1 MVKRVY
7 GKATRHLAWGSY
19 SFNACSAAEGMVIK
33 MQNSVVQWLET
44 TAKRFPERIAFVDE
58 KKQYTWSEL
67 RRTALSIAAEI
78 NAAVRDRKVPVA
90 VYMEK
95 SADMLA
101 AYMGIAYSGDFYSP
115 IDTDMPRTRVEKI
128 LQTLQ
133 PAAVVTTRE
142 LAESAAGLK
151 ELYPSLGNV
160 LCFEDMTGQKVGDDK
175 AKEYADRILDTDLL
189 YVLFT
194 SGSTGTPKGVAIRHR
209 SVIDYI
215 DWVTDEFSITEND
228 SFGNQAPFYFDNSIL
243 DIYSALKTGAALYI
257 IPSSLFSQPVKLLQ
271 FLVDNKITTIFWVP
285 SALIVVSR
293 LKAFRNVDVSKY
305 LKRVLFCGEVMPNKQ
320 LNIWRTWLPGV
331 LYANLYGPTEITD
344 ACTFYTVDR
353 AFSDDEPLPIGR
365 PMRNTEILVLDEND
379 RLVAGP
385 EQIGEL
391 CVRGTSLAAGYYN
404 DPERTAAA
412 FVQNPLQTAYQE
424 KIYRTGDLVKYNDR
438 HELIYLS
445 RKDFQI
451 KHLGHRIE
459 LGEIETAVSS
469 LEEISMCCC
478 LYDDINNKIV
488 LFLEQEFRRSEI
500 NGRIRDLIPDYMLP
514 GKVVCVDKLPLNAN
528 GKIDR
533 VRLRKEYIEEEME

>member
-1 MVKRVY
+1 
-7 GKATRHLAWGSY
+7 
-19 SFNACSAAEGMVIK
+19 
-33 MQNSVVQWLET
+33 MQNSVVQWLEA
-44 TAKRFPERIAFVDE
+44 TAKRFPDRIAFVDE
-58 KKQYTWSEL
+58 KKQYTWDEL
-67 RRTALSIAAEI
+67 RRTGLSIAEEI
-78 NAAVRDRKVPVA
+78 NAALQGHKLPVA

-101 AYMGIAYSGDFYSP
+101 AYMGIAYSGNFYSP
-115 IDTDMPRTRVEKI
+115 IATDMPYARVEKI

-133 PAAVVTTRE
+133 PAAIITTKDLE
-142 LAESAAGLK
+142 GSTADLK
-151 ELYPSLGNV
+151 ALYPSQGKV
-160 LCFEDMTGQKVGDDK
+160 LYFEEMTSQAVSDDK

-194 SGSTGTPKGVAIRHR
+194 SGSTGTPKGVAITHR

-215 DWVTDEFSITEND
+215 DWVTSEFSITEND

-243 DIYSALKTGAALYI
+243 DIYSAVKTGAALYI
-257 IPSSLFSQPVKLLQ
+257 IPASLFSQPVKLLQ
-271 FLVDNKITTIFWVP
+271 FLVDNRITTIFWVP
-285 SALIVVSR
+285 SALIMVSG
-293 LKAFRNVDVSKY
+293 LKAFRNVDVSRY

-320 LNIWRTWLPGV
+320 LNIWRTWLPDAV
-331 LYANLYGPTEITD
+331 YANLYGPTEITD
-344 ACTFYTVDR
+344 ACTFYKVDR
-353 AFSDDEPLPIGR
+353 EFSDDEPLPIGR
-365 PMRNTEILVLDEND
+365 PMRNTEILVLDENN
-379 RLVAGP
+379 RLVTEP

-424 KIYRTGDLVKYNDR
+424 KIYRTGDLVKYNER
-438 HELIYLS
+438 HEIIYLS

-478 LYDDINNKIV
+478 LYDDKNSKIV

-500 NGRIRDLIPDYMLP
+500 NSKIRDLVPDYMLP
-514 GKVVCVDKLPLNAN
+514 GKVICVDKLPLNAN

-533 VRLRKEYIEEEME
+533 VRLRQEYLA